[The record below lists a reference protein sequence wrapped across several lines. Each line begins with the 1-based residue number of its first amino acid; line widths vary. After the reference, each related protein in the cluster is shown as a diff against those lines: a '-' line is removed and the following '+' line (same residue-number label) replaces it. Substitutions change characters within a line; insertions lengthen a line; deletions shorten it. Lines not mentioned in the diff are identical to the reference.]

1 MAGTHRQS
9 MMTDKPLRLPVI
21 ACVAVGLLAGL
32 WAALARLGW
41 ALPVSSGGLPGLHG
55 PLMIGGVFGTLI
67 ALERAVALAGVT
79 GQRWGYLAPL
89 CSGLGAVILV
99 LGGVALAKVLIT
111 VGSFGLLAIFIFILY
126 RHAASYTVVMACGSL
141 ALIGGNLLWW
151 AGQPIYLAVHWW
163 IAFLVLT
170 IVGERLELSRVTR
183 LTPTATRLFLIVAGL
198 YGAGVVLT
206 LFNLD
211 MGIRLA
217 GIGEIGLATWLLRY
231 DIARHTIKR
240 NGLPQFIAACL
251 LAGYLWLGI
260 SGLIALTSGAVYGGF
275 LYDALLHAVL
285 LGFVFSMIFG
295 HAPIII
301 PALTGRAIHW
311 HRFTYGY
318 LALLHGSLI
327 LREAGDLLAWMPGR
341 MWGGILNV
349 VAVLVFLAFTVY
361 MARQPEVVKA

>member
-1 MAGTHRQS
+1 
-9 MMTDKPLRLPVI
+9 MMIDKPLRLPII

-41 ALPVSSGGLPGLHG
+41 ALPVSSGGLVGVHG
-55 PLMIGGVFGTLI
+55 PLMIGGVLGALI

-99 LGGVALAKVLIT
+99 LGFVTVAKVLIT
-111 VGSFGLLAIFIFILY
+111 AGSLGLLAIFVFILR
-126 RHAASYTVVMACGSL
+126 RHAASYTIVMTCGAV

-151 AGQPIYLAVHWW
+151 AGQPIYQAVHWW

-183 LTPTATRLFLIVAGL
+183 LTSTATRLFLLVAGI
-198 YGAGVVLT
+198 YSAGVVLT

-211 MGIRLA
+211 AGIRLA
-217 GIGEIGLATWLLRY
+217 GIGEIGLAVWLLRY

-251 LAGYLWLGI
+251 LAGYVWLGI
-260 SGLIALTSGAVYGGF
+260 SGLIGLTSGAVYAGF

-301 PALTGRAIHW
+301 PSLTGRAIRW
-311 HRFTYGY
+311 HHFAYGY
-318 LALLHGSLI
+318 LVLLHGSLI

-341 MWGGILNV
+341 MWGGMLNV
-349 VAVLVFLAFTVY
+349 TAVLIFLAFTIY
-361 MARQPEVVKA
+361 AARQSEVVKDEYGAAH